1 MIKVSVVGAKGRM
14 GSHVVEAVNNAEDT
28 QLALALDAGDDLTQ
42 ITTDNT
48 DVVVEFTV
56 PSVSLNNVLTLI
68 GQGVDVVVGTALMA
82 RLPLPAEG
90 EDVPVLQA
98 LEDVAVRPTSQQTL
112 VFLGKDFSLEHTA
125 EEAQDLRFAG
135 AGGSLLLKDA
145 SGRTLGAVTGIYLPT
160 DETSVKPL
168 DET

>member
-1 MIKVSVVGAKGRM
+1 MPKRLRLATLHRTARRVRRQSHTVHRARLIVTLCILGALLA
-14 GSHVVEAVNNAEDT
+14 AVCVYGFAQHDR
-28 QLALALDAGDDLTQ
+28 LDA
-42 ITTDNT
+42 
-48 DVVVEFTV
+48 
-56 PSVSLNNVLTLI
+56 
-68 GQGVDVVVGTALMA
+68 GVDVVVGTALMA

-90 EDVPVLQA
+90 
-98 LEDVAVRPTSQQTL
+98 EDVAVRPTSQQTL

>member
-1 MIKVSVVGAKGRM
+1 M
-14 GSHVVEAVNNAEDT
+14 
-28 QLALALDAGDDLTQ
+28 
-42 ITTDNT
+42 
-48 DVVVEFTV
+48 
-56 PSVSLNNVLTLI
+56 
-68 GQGVDVVVGTALMA
+68 DVVVGTALMA

>member
-1 MIKVSVVGAKGRM
+1 MRLRVRAARPPGRRRGRGGRHGPDGAP
-14 GSHVVEAVNNAEDT
+14 A
-28 QLALALDAGDDLTQ
+28 
-42 ITTDNT
+42 
-48 DVVVEFTV
+48 
-56 PSVSLNNVLTLI
+56 P
-68 GQGVDVVVGTALMA
+68 A
-82 RLPLPAEG
+82 RGG

>member
-1 MIKVSVVGAKGRM
+1 MKRNILLALCTLLLGTGMGLVVNWNALGGAGLLTPGAM
-14 GSHVVEAVNNAEDT
+14 STAAVNGTVPLVPSTESGEGQDLSANGPLLE
-28 QLALALDAGDDLTQ
+28 AGD
-42 ITTDNT
+42 
-48 DVVVEFTV
+48 
-56 PSVSLNNVLTLI
+56 
-68 GQGVDVVVGTALMA
+68 A
-82 RLPLPAEG
+82 
-90 EDVPVLQA
+90 VLQA

>member
-1 MIKVSVVGAKGRM
+1 MPKRLRLATFHRTARRVRRQSHTVHRARLIVTLCILGALLA
-14 GSHVVEAVNNAEDT
+14 AVCVYGFAQHDR
-28 QLALALDAGDDLTQ
+28 LDA
-42 ITTDNT
+42 
-48 DVVVEFTV
+48 
-56 PSVSLNNVLTLI
+56 
-68 GQGVDVVVGTALMA
+68 GVDVVVGTALMA

-112 VFLGKDFSLEHTA
+112 VFLGRDFSLEHTA

>member
-68 GQGVDVVVGTALMA
+68 GQGVDVVVHRLDRRETRPDQIRHRQRSEA
-82 RLPLPAEG
+82 RNPEG
-90 EDVPVLQA
+90 L
-98 LEDVAVRPTSQQTL
+98 
-112 VFLGKDFSLEHTA
+112 H
-125 EEAQDLRFAG
+125 
-135 AGGSLLLKDA
+135 
-145 SGRTLGAVTGIYLPT
+145 RT
-160 DETSVKPL
+160 
-168 DET
+168 